1 MKRKSYSSKEIAA
14 KLQQA
19 DKLAAEGKSQIEIV
33 KTLGISVMTY
43 HRWRKA
49 RQTQKTTVAY
59 LIPKPNPAAEVAATD
74 VARIKDLELENARLR
89 QLVTDSLLD
98 KLKLQE
104 ILDGRAKTAC
114 QAFR

>member
-1 MKRKSYSSKEIAA
+1 MRRKSYSSREIAA

-19 DKLAAEGKSQIEIV
+19 DKLAAEGKPQSEIV

-49 RQTQKTTVAY
+49 RQTQDATVAY
-59 LIPKPNPAAEVAATD
+59 LIPKPNRAAESAATD
-74 VARIKDLELENARLR
+74 LARIKDLELENARLR

-104 ILDGRAKTAC
+104 MLDAQPKITGRTS
-114 QAFR
+114 R

>member
-1 MKRKSYSSKEIAA
+1 MKRKSYSPKEIAS

-19 DKLAAEGKSQIEIV
+19 DKLAEEGQSQSEIV
-33 KTLGISVMTY
+33 KVLGISTMTY

-49 RQTQKTTVAY
+49 RQKQTVVH
-59 LIPKPNPAAEVAATD
+59 LIPKHHPAGEAAAIH

-104 ILDGRAKTAC
+104 ILDVRTKTA
-114 QAFR
+114 ARPVR